1 MSFFGK
7 LFSGKDKENN
17 ESDYLD
23 RAYESLGD
31 DADLDPDNIFDRNA
45 ASAKSEEQYGEIYT
59 AEESDGDFGVELS
72 AMADDYYD
80 ENADAE
86 QEPAEAEAVGDDE
99 EFADIMVEYEAEPET
114 EQEA

>member
-31 DADLDPDNIFDRNA
+31 DADLNPDNIFDRNA
-45 ASAKSEEQYGEIYT
+45 ASDISEEQYGEIYT

-72 AMADDYYD
+72 AVTDDYYD
-80 ENADAE
+80 ESADAE
-86 QEPAEAEAVGDDE
+86 
-99 EFADIMVEYEAEPET
+99 
-114 EQEA
+114 